1 MSDLFDFLSRVAGTQ
16 NSGLAK
22 ERKVFGGDWKEI
34 LPESSTH
41 NLSSLCPSILRPK
54 HLLSEFCQDP
64 KIFHTLFL
72 LRQISFSSFFS
83 PGKFLFQA
91 FFPTNFFHTL
101 FLFRQISFSSKCC
114 APFATRL
121 GIFQAWAP
129 TVGSSIPWFL
139 GYFPWSSEYSSMI
152 FRKYFWWFYDLFSD
166 FQNILSVIFWS
177 LWWFQNNLSIISI
190 IFPMIFIMIFQWFLL
205 SMIFRK
211 YFQWFNDL
219 FHDFP
224 NTFQSF

>member
-1 MSDLFDFLSRVAGTQ
+1 MSDLFDFLSRVAAAQ
-16 NSGLAK
+16 NSRLAK

-91 FFPTNFFHTL
+91 FFSNKFLSHAFSFPTNFFFEQVLRSICHQIGNFPSLGAHCRQFYTMI
-101 FLFRQISFSSKCC
+101 FR
-114 APFATRL
+114 
-121 GIFQAWAP
+121 IF
-129 TVGSSIPWFL
+129 
-139 GYFPWSSEYSSMI
+139 SMI
-152 FRKYFWWFYDLFSD
+152 FRIIPQWFLESTFDD
-166 FQNILSVIFWS
+166 FMTFSVIFR
-177 LWWFQNNLSIISI
+177 I
-190 IFPMIFIMIFQWFLL
+190 
-205 SMIFRK
+205 
-211 YFQWFNDL
+211 YFQWFFDPSDDFRIIFQL
-219 FHDFP
+219 FLLSFP
-224 NTFQSF
+224 WFS